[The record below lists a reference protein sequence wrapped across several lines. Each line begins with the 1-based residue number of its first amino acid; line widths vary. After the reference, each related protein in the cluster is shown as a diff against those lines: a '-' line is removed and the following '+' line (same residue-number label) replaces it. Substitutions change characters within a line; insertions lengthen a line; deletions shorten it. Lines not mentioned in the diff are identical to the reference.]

1 MSVINMSLSIGH
13 LMCSKMK
20 VFTQQQV
27 AIYITF
33 RALQKHV
40 LFFRT
45 GNKFMFLLHM
55 KNIDYRIRLNILS
68 KKMIEIGYYSQWLR
82 LYGMNFYSICFQ
94 FMRHSKCENISSHT
108 YILLPFSKHVTA

>member
-1 MSVINMSLSIGH
+1 
-13 LMCSKMK
+13 MK
-20 VFTQQQV
+20 VFIQQQV
-27 AIYITF
+27 AIYKTF

-55 KNIDYRIRLNILS
+55 KNIDYCIRLSILS

-82 LYGMNFYSICFQ
+82 LYGMSSLNILIHIHN
-94 FMRHSKCENISSHT
+94 RHIDV
-108 YILLPFSKHVTA
+108 ILIYESLGLRL

>member
-1 MSVINMSLSIGH
+1 
-13 LMCSKMK
+13 MK

-45 GNKFMFLLHM
+45 GNKLMFLLHM

-68 KKMIEIGYYSQWLR
+68 KKMIEILIHLHNRHINGILIYESLGLR
-82 LYGMNFYSICFQ
+82 
-94 FMRHSKCENISSHT
+94 
-108 YILLPFSKHVTA
+108 V

>member
-1 MSVINMSLSIGH
+1 
-13 LMCSKMK
+13 MK

-68 KKMIEIGYYSQWLR
+68 KKMIEIFLPSLNI
-82 LYGMNFYSICFQ
+82 LIHLHN
-94 FMRHSKCENISSHT
+94 RHIKA
-108 YILLPFSKHVTA
+108 V

>member
-1 MSVINMSLSIGH
+1 
-13 LMCSKMK
+13 MK

-68 KKMIEIGYYSQWLR
+68 KKMIEIGYYSQLR
-82 LYGMNFYSICFQ
+82 LYGMNLPSLNILIHLHN
-94 FMRHSKCENISSHT
+94 RHIKA
-108 YILLPFSKHVTA
+108 V

>member
-1 MSVINMSLSIGH
+1 
-13 LMCSKMK
+13 MK

-68 KKMIEIGYYSQWLR
+68 KKMIEIGYYSQLR
-82 LYGMNFYSICFQ
+82 LYGMPSLNILIHLHN
-94 FMRHSKCENISSHT
+94 RHIKA
-108 YILLPFSKHVTA
+108 V